1 MSIRTRLQ
9 VALWAMVIV
18 PNIIMIGLIISLL
31 YFLSDQTLHELMTN
45 EKYYKDRQAVALGEL
60 SYVLRYEPERME
72 NDLYLNDFQKRL
84 TELQA
89 GVVLERE
96 GNPPIVTPVLRQSA
110 PHEDWSKL
118 VDDDRDQIT
127 LDGYLYQIVRQDI
140 VFADGGEGKVLLLRQ
155 QEQLPIYW
163 KIIFVAIGLFALVGT
178 SIFLTYIVSRSII
191 KPLYSLKRSAE
202 QISEGMLDGEVKP
215 MNKDE
220 IGELST
226 AFETMRRRLKGSIE
240 ERLQEEENRKR
251 LLSHI
256 SHDLKTPITAIKGY
270 IEGILDGVANT
281 QEKQEK
287 YLQTVYR
294 KATDMDRLIDE
305 LFLFSKLDM
314 HHVVYDFKP
323 IDIRRFIMHYAEDQ
337 QIDLE
342 KAGIALVLHG
352 IDGEPLMVAA
362 DTEKLVRVFHNIIG
376 NSVKYMMDET
386 SDTKRRIAISL
397 RHLPGAYI
405 QFEICDNGPGVAPEA
420 LPMLFDQFYR
430 TEQSRSTETGG
441 SGLGLAIVKQIVQ
454 GHGGHVE
461 AKLPASGGLAI
472 TVTLRQWLQDLEHDA
487 ESR

>member
-18 PNIIMIGLIISLL
+18 PNIIMISLIISLL
-31 YFLSDQTLHELMTN
+31 YFLSDQTLHELMSD

-60 SYVLRYEPERME
+60 SYVMRYEPERME
-72 NDLYLNDFQKRL
+72 NDQYLN
-84 TELQA
+84 ELQNRLSRLKA
-89 GVVLERE
+89 GVVLARE
-96 GNPPIVTPVLRQSA
+96 GDAPIVTPMIREAA

-118 VDDDRDQIT
+118 VDDDRNQIT
-127 LDGYLYQIVRQDI
+127 LNGYLYQIVRQDI
-140 VFADGGEGKVLLLRQ
+140 VFADGGEGKALLLRQ
-155 QEQLPIYW
+155 QEELPIYW
-163 KIIFVAIGLFALVGT
+163 KIIFVAVGLFVLVGT
-178 SIFLTYIVSRSII
+178 SMLLTYIVSRSII
-191 KPLYSLKRSAE
+191 KPLYALKRSAE

-220 IGELST
+220 IGELSI
-226 AFETMRRRLKGSIE
+226 AFEAMRRRLKDSIDV
-240 ERLQEEENRKR
+240 RLQEEENRKR

-281 QEKQEK
+281 QEKQDK
-287 YLQTVYR
+287 YLRTVYR

-323 IDIRRFIMHYAEDQ
+323 IDIRRFIMHFAEDQ

-342 KAGIALVLHG
+342 KAGIRLMLQGV
-352 IDGEPLMVAA
+352 DGEPLMVAA
-362 DTEKLVRVFHNIIG
+362 DTEKLSRVFHNIIG
-376 NSVKYMMDET
+376 NSVKYMTDET
-386 SDTKRRIAISL
+386 SDDDRCITISL
-397 RHLPGAYI
+397 RSLPGGYI
-405 QFEICDNGPGVAPEA
+405 QFEICDNGPGVARDA

-461 AKLPASGGLAI
+461 AKLPASRGLAI
-472 TVTLRQWLQDLEHDA
+472 TVTLRQWMNDHEQDA
-487 ESR
+487 EGR

>member
-18 PNIIMIGLIISLL
+18 PNIIMISLIISLL
-31 YFLSDQTLHELMTN
+31 YFLSDQNLHELMYN

-60 SYVLRYEPERME
+60 SYVLRYEPQRME
-72 NDLYLNDFQKRL
+72 NDEFLNDFQTRL
-84 TELQA
+84 TSLQA
-89 GVVLERE
+89 GVVLERD
-96 GNPPIVTPVLRQSA
+96 GNVPIVTPKLREAA
-110 PHEDWSKL
+110 PNEDWSKL
-118 VDDDRDQIT
+118 VAGKSDQIT
-127 LDGYLYQIVRQDI
+127 LDGYLYQIVRQDV
-140 VFADGGEGKVLLLRQ
+140 VFADGGEGKVLLFRQ

-163 KIIFVAIGLFALVGT
+163 KIVFVAIGLVALVGT
-178 SIFLTYIVSRSII
+178 SIFLTYLVSRSII

-220 IGELST
+220 IGEVSA

-281 QEKQEK
+281 QEKQDK
-287 YLQTVYR
+287 YLRTVYR

-323 IDIRRFIMHYAEDQ
+323 IDIRRFIMHYADDQ

-342 KAGIALVLHG
+342 KAGISLALQG
-352 IDGEPLMVAA
+352 IEGEPLMVAA
-362 DTEKLVRVFHNIIG
+362 DTEKLSRVFHNIIG
-376 NSVKYMMDET
+376 NSVKYMTDET
-386 SDTKRRIAISL
+386 IDAERRIVISL
-397 RHLPGAYI
+397 RGLPGGYV
-405 QFEICDNGPGVAPEA
+405 QFELRDNGPGVSPEA

-461 AKLPASGGLAI
+461 AKLPTDGGLAI
-472 TVTLRQWLQDLEHDA
+472 TVTLRQWMNDHVHDA
-487 ESR
+487 EGR

>member
-18 PNIIMIGLIISLL
+18 PNIIMISLIISLL
-31 YFLSDQTLHELMTN
+31 YFLSDQTLHELMYD
-45 EKYYKDRQAVALGEL
+45 EKYYKDRQAIALGEL
-60 SYVLRYEPERME
+60 SYVMRYEPERME
-72 NDLYLNDFQKRL
+72 NDHYLNDFQNRL

-89 GVVLERE
+89 GVVLERN
-96 GNPPIVTPVLRQSA
+96 GNAPIVTPMLRQAA

-118 VDDDRDQIT
+118 VEEDRDQIAI
-127 LDGYLYQIVRQDI
+127 DGYLYQIVRQDI

-155 QEQLPIYW
+155 QEQIPISW
-163 KIIFVAIGLFALVGT
+163 KIIVVTVGLFVLVGT
-178 SIFLTYIVSRSII
+178 SIFLTYTVSRSIL

-202 QISEGMLDGEVKP
+202 QISEGMLDGEVRP
-215 MNKDE
+215 VNKDE

-226 AFETMRRRLKGSIE
+226 AFEAMRQRLKSSIA

-281 QEKQEK
+281 REKQEK
-287 YLQTVYR
+287 YLQTAYR
-294 KATDMDRLIDE
+294 KAADMDRLIDE

-314 HHVVYDFKP
+314 QHVVYDFKP
-323 IDIRRFIMHYAEDQ
+323 IDIRRFMKHYAEDQ
-337 QIDLE
+337 QFDLE
-342 KAGIALVLHG
+342 KAGIVLELHG
-352 IDGEPLMVAA
+352 VAGEPLLVAA
-362 DTEKLVRVFHNIIG
+362 DTEKLSRVFHNIIG
-376 NSVKYMMDET
+376 NSVKYMMNET
-386 SDTKRRIAISL
+386 GDADRRIEISL
-397 RHLPGAYI
+397 RGLPGGYV
-405 QFEICDNGPGVAPEA
+405 QFQIRDNGPGVEPDA

-454 GHGGHVE
+454 GHGGYVE
-461 AKLPASGGLAI
+461 ASLPADGGLAI
-472 TVTLRQWLQDLEHDA
+472 TVTLRQWRNGHEHDA
-487 ESR
+487 EGR